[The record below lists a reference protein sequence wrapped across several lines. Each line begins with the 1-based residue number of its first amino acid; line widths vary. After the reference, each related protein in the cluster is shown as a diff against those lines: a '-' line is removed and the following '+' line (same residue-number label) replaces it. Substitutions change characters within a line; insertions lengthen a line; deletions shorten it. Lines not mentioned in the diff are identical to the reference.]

1 MYHDTHKRRNI
12 VPNTLFYGQN
22 SDDSSSNTS
31 GSGSI
36 KSQGTDPERRSVNNY
51 ETENKNRTF
60 SYNQN
65 LSRPNGFL
73 PNENDEPK
81 KKSPQSSS
89 AGRKSPQKSNQRKKI
104 SPVSVRKKPA
114 LIRTISVSDIG
125 SIRVKRKGGNPT
137 NEAAQDF
144 LSRKQEDTP
153 RHEAAQDFLSRKQE
167 DAPRHEAAQDFL
179 SRKQEDAPRHEAA
192 QDFLS
197 RKQEDA
203 PRHEAA
209 QDFLSRKQEDAPR
222 HEAAQDFL
230 SRKQEDAPRR
240 KGLFGRGG
248 SLFDLFGLNQNN
260 HEDSSSSSS
269 SADTVIESPSPEV
282 QKKSM
287 YRSKS
292 SAQLDSGR
300 ISPLTVAP
308 GRTLAEQIRIDKER
322 EREEV
327 RRRELEEQ
335 RKAELEKWKRDEAE
349 KRKRDE
355 EVLARQKYEQEVLA
369 ARSKARERLER
380 EERARLLNPP
390 PVVSQ
395 RSLLLVSK
403 HLEDEKRKSKRF
415 SKAEMATARSMLD
428 RLNITKKTD
437 MTETDTV
444 KLKKQKSRGKVI
456 QTTLLFTRALKKC
469 FTTI

>member
-1 MYHDTHKRRNI
+1 MFDRQKNRPADSPKPKRRPQSLERSPESSDYSWLTTPSPVYHDTHKRRNI

-22 SDDSSSNTS
+22 SDESSSNTS

-36 KSQGTDPERRSVNNY
+36 KSQGTGRSVDNY

-65 LSRPNGFL
+65 HSRPNGFL

-81 KKSPQSSS
+81 KNSLQSGS

-125 SIRVKRKGGNPT
+125 SIRVKRKGGNPA
-137 NEAAQDF
+137 NG
-144 LSRKQEDTP
+144 
-153 RHEAAQDFLSRKQE
+153 
-167 DAPRHEAAQDFL
+167 
-179 SRKQEDAPRHEAA
+179 
-192 QDFLS
+192 
-197 RKQEDA
+197 
-203 PRHEAA
+203 
-209 QDFLSRKQEDAPR
+209 

-240 KGLFGRGG
+240 KSLFGRGG

-260 HEDSSSSSS
+260 QQDSSSSSS

-282 QKKSM
+282 QKKSL
-287 YRSKS
+287 SKS

-349 KRKRDE
+349 KRKRDV

-395 RSLLLVSK
+395 RSLLLASK

-456 QTTLLFTRALKKC
+456 QTTLLLTRALKKC